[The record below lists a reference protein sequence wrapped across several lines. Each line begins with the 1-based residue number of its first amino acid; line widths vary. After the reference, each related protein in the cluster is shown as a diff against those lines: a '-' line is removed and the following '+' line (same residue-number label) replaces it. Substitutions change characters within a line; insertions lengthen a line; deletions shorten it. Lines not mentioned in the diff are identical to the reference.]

1 MKYKPISIDID
12 ALYSNIN
19 LLSKYN
25 KEIPKTWD
33 ELLETASYILNE
45 EKKKNNTDLIGY
57 NGLFNDGES
66 GTLSIYEFIRSFRD
80 SKYSPNPKIRS
91 KATFNSLKMA
101 KKIMNE
107 ISSDDIFKSNE
118 SYTIEKINTGKV
130 LFSKFWYL
138 PHPSIYKTTPLPG
151 LKKDTS
157 GSIIGAYNVAVCT
170 YSEENKKKASIEVIK
185 FITSKKI
192 QRKFIIE
199 KGTFSAI
206 RSFYDEEKLCS
217 FMDCELF
224 KDVRPFQG
232 LNFDISNSISDYFYE
247 KYRKYTLEYI
257 IAFITYG
264 NIFNFVPILYKFIIN
279 FPVENCFSKWVN
291 KHRYYFLLIFVLIIT
306 IFNILII
313 NTSYDIITI
322 SILDIEKF
330 QKCKMKNLFGK
341 TIIQFTIIFEFIIII
356 WTMFLIFLEWNIKE
370 TYYDTRLLILVTFTD
385 TLSLLIYCIINEINI
400 ENYIA
405 YNIMLI
411 CDLFIFSISNYIF
424 LYIFRIFIV
433 LMNNDQD
440 ENAIGSFIKKN
451 NEMGIFIS
459 DSDSPNRLNT
469 SLSSDLNSSME
480 IFIIKEGNKGSKFT
494 SRILDFHSREDLN

>member
-1 MKYKPISIDID
+1 
-12 ALYSNIN
+12 
-19 LLSKYN
+19 
-25 KEIPKTWD
+25 
-33 ELLETASYILNE
+33 
-45 EKKKNNTDLIGY
+45 
-57 NGLFNDGES
+57 
-66 GTLSIYEFIRSFRD
+66 
-80 SKYSPNPKIRS
+80 
-91 KATFNSLKMA
+91 
-101 KKIMNE
+101 
-107 ISSDDIFKSNE
+107 
-118 SYTIEKINTGKV
+118 
-130 LFSKFWYL
+130 
-138 PHPSIYKTTPLPG
+138 
-151 LKKDTS
+151 
-157 GSIIGAYNVAVCT
+157 
-170 YSEENKKKASIEVIK
+170 
-185 FITSKKI
+185 
-192 QRKFIIE
+192 
-199 KGTFSAI
+199 
-206 RSFYDEEKLCS
+206 
-217 FMDCELF
+217 MDCELF

-247 KYRKYTLEYI
+247 KYRKYTLEYMYENKPLNEVI
-257 IAFITYG
+257 KNISDITRYYYLSINPNDSISGLIIFILFIIVSIFMFSSLIFLYINKYKKSFKFLPKDFWFILIFGSFIFMCTILTLYGKPTNLKCHLRIAFITYG